1 MGVLNPTLET
11 QVAFEAPVQA
21 PREYNALTDI
31 AKLATGFTKALPTT
45 TATSADRAVLAN
57 FGNELN
63 RARDLK
69 EQGKNNWKVSL
80 ENAAVATITQLG
92 KNVPENYQMLFE
104 NISGKSFDSIGADDD
119 YMEDTARMNMLE
131 SEKGQSLYLAVKASN
146 TGFTN
151 EQIEDEVVSRLSEE
165 AFLQAAV
172 DRQKLKASLGIPI
185 EPTPIVESIQN
196 DFNLLALKVKEYQA
210 DNIITRDEFL
220 SASTSVKSLIAS
232 KYAGMESNEQV
243 KSVIDQMNGLLDDI
257 GKGVSTDPLDVQLD
271 AIQVALTKGGFDATT
286 IAVTRSMIKT
296 NPTAFKETLLE
307 QFETAED
314 KTWVDALVNMWN
326 TPTGSNIE
334 DIFATGRPEVKDKI
348 EVMPIPSVSMAEPE
362 EVAAVVGNMSKIVS
376 TANPLSLRSGE
387 EARNQWI
394 NATNTLATIVANTGD
409 DVHLGAKL
417 LEMFASKGMR
427 DNLATVYRYDPA
439 NAAQTNVLL
448 QKALA
453 SQRNKATFQIEQTLA
468 AGDGQYLFMRNGKLV
483 MDLSPL
489 QERVDQGLV
498 PQGERRIAE
507 LRRVEQGI
515 DEAGGLQQFFKLSE
529 ERKEEILQG
538 STFERI
544 FNVKLG
550 DTFRL
555 VENLESIKTKLDGL
569 QKLQAKNP
577 DAHDDLDTSILSDEA
592 VRAANEADT
601 STELGEGPKPAEY
614 TRDNPYVFKE
624 GISEED
630 AKNIFN
636 NLPIGSVYI
645 DPFDGEPYRKD
656 K

>member
-1 MGVLNPTLET
+1 MGVFNPTLET

-21 PREYNALTDI
+21 PKEYNALTDI
-31 AKLATGFTKALPTT
+31 AKLATGFTRAAPRATQ
-45 TATSADRAVLAN
+45 TSADRAVLAN
-57 FGNELN
+57 FGNEIN
-63 RARDLK
+63 AARDLK
-69 EQGKNNWKVSL
+69 EQGKPYKVRL
-80 ENAAVATITQLG
+80 ENAAIAAVQSGVNVNDEL
-92 KNVPENYQMLFE
+92 KNLFQ
-104 NISGKSFDSIGADDD
+104 NVSGMSFDSIGGDDD
-119 YMEDTARMNMLE
+119 YMEDTARQTILASDE
-131 SEKGQSLYLAVKASN
+131 AQALYMGVKASN
-146 TGFTN
+146 PTFSI
-151 EQIEDEVVSRLSEE
+151 EEVEDEVVATIGEN
-165 AFLQAAV
+165 AFLKASI
-172 DRQKLKASLGIPI
+172 DRQKLNLELGKPV
-185 EPTPIVESIQN
+185 ESTPIIDSIKN
-196 DFNLLALKVKEYQA
+196 DFQLLNLRVKEYQA
-210 DNIITRDEFL
+210 DNIVTRDEFL
-220 SASTSVKSLIAS
+220 SASTSVKSLLAS
-232 KYAGMESNEQV
+232 KYAGFEANPQV
-243 KSVIDQMNGLLDDI
+243 KAVIDQMNGLLDDI

-271 AIQVALTKGGFDATT
+271 AIQVALTRGGFDATT

-296 NPTAFKETLLE
+296 NPEAFKETLLE

-334 DIFATGRPEVKDKI
+334 DIFATGRPEVKDKV
-348 EVMPIPSVSMAEPE
+348 EVMPIPSVSMADPE

-427 DNLATVYRYDPA
+427 DNLATVYRHDPA

-453 SQRNKATFQIEQTLA
+453 SQRNKAMFQVEATLA
-468 AGDGQYLFMRNGKLV
+468 AGDSQYLFMKDGKLV
-483 MDLSPL
+483 IDINPL
-489 QERVDQGLV
+489 RERVKEGRV
-498 PQGERRIAE
+498 PQGERRLAE
-507 LRRVEQGI
+507 VERVVKGI
-515 DEAGGLQQFFKLSE
+515 EEAGGLQEFFRMSE
-529 ERKEEILQG
+529 ERREQILQG
-538 STFERI
+538 SNFERI

-577 DAHDDLDTSILSDEA
+577 DAHDDLDTAMFTDEA
-592 VRAANEADT
+592 VTAANEAIT
-601 STELGEGPKPAEY
+601 SRVISSPEEQVKY
-614 TRDNPYVFKE
+614 TRDNPYVFEE

-630 AKNIFN
+630 AENIFI

>member
-1 MGVLNPTLET
+1 MGVFNPTLES

-45 TATSADRAVLAN
+45 SQTSADRAVAAN
-57 FGNELN
+57 FGSEIE

-69 EQGKNNWKVSL
+69 EQGKPFKLAL
-80 ENAAVATITQLG
+80 ENAAIAAVKSGSPINEDL
-92 KNVPENYQMLFE
+92 KNLYE
-104 NISGKSFDSIGADDD
+104 NISGMPFDSIGGGDD
-119 YMEDTARMNMLE
+119 YMENTANQQLLM
-131 SEKGQSLYLAVKASN
+131 SEEGLAVQTAVKASN
-146 TGFTN
+146 PSFST
-151 EQIEDEVVSRLSEE
+151 EEIEAEVISILGQNALNKARL
-165 AFLQAAV
+165 
-172 DRQKLKASLGIPI
+172 DNQKLKLELGEPI
-185 EPTPIVESIQN
+185 EASETLKSIQN
-196 DFNLLALKVKEYQA
+196 DFNLLTLKVKEYQA

-220 SASTSVKSLIAS
+220 SASTSVKSLLAS
-232 KYAGMESNEQV
+232 KYAGMEVNPQV
-243 KSVIDQMNGLLDDI
+243 KSVITQMNGLLEDI

-271 AIQVALTKGGFDATT
+271 AIQVALTKAGFNAAT
-286 IAVTRSMIKT
+286 IAVTRSLIKT
-296 NPTAFKETLLE
+296 NPLEYKKTLLE
-307 QFETAED
+307 QFESAED
-314 KTWVDALVNMWN
+314 KTWVDALVKMWDA
-326 TPTGSNIE
+326 PAGSKIENIF
-334 DIFATGRPEVKDKI
+334 DTGRPEVKDKI
-348 EVMPIPSVSMAEPE
+348 EVMPIPSVSTANSDD
-362 EVAAVVGNMSKIVS
+362 VAAVVGNMSKIVS
-376 TANPLSLRSGE
+376 TANPMSLRSGE

-427 DNLATVYRYDPA
+427 DNLATVYRHDPA

-453 SQRNKATFQIEQTLA
+453 TQKNKATFQIEQTLA

-507 LRRVEQGI
+507 LKRVQKGI
-515 DEAGGLQQFFKLSE
+515 DEAGGLQQFFRLSE
-529 ERKEEILQG
+529 ERKEQILQG
-538 STFERI
+538 SNFERI

-555 VENLESIKTKLDGL
+555 VENLESIKTKTQALV
-569 QKLQAKNP
+569 KLEKNNAA
-577 DAHDDLDTSILSDEA
+577 AHDDLDTSILSDEA

-601 STELGEGPKPAEY
+601 STELGAAPKVEY
-614 TRDNPYVFKE
+614 TEDNPYVFKE
-624 GISEED
+624 GISEAD
-630 AKNIFN
+630 AEAIYN
-636 NLPIGSVYI
+636 NLPIGSFYRDPDGSGVY
-645 DPFDGEPYRKD
+645 ERLEN
-656 K
+656 

>member
-1 MGVLNPTLET
+1 MGVFNPTLET

-31 AKLATGFTKALPTT
+31 AKLATGFTRAAPRATQ
-45 TATSADRAVLAN
+45 TSADRAVLAN
-57 FGNELN
+57 FGNEIN
-63 RARDLK
+63 AARDLK
-69 EQGKNNWKVSL
+69 EQGKPYKVRL
-80 ENAAVATITQLG
+80 ENAAIAAVQSGVNVNDEL
-92 KNVPENYQMLFE
+92 KNLFQ
-104 NISGKSFDSIGADDD
+104 NVSGMSFDSIGGDDD
-119 YMEDTARMNMLE
+119 YMEDTARQTILASDE
-131 SEKGQSLYLAVKASN
+131 AQALYMGVKASN
-146 TGFTN
+146 PTFSI
-151 EQIEDEVVSRLSEE
+151 EEVEDEVVATIGEN
-165 AFLQAAV
+165 AFLKASI
-172 DRQKLKASLGIPI
+172 DRQKLNLELGKPV
-185 EPTPIVESIQN
+185 ESTPIIDSIKN
-196 DFNLLALKVKEYQA
+196 DFQLLNLRVKEYQA
-210 DNIITRDEFL
+210 DNIVTRDEFL
-220 SASTSVKSLIAS
+220 SASTSVKSLLAS
-232 KYAGMESNEQV
+232 KYAGFEANPQV
-243 KSVIDQMNGLLDDI
+243 KAVIDQMNGLLDDI

-296 NPTAFKETLLE
+296 NPEAFKETLLE

-334 DIFATGRPEVKDKI
+334 DIFATGRPEVKDKV
-348 EVMPIPSVSMAEPE
+348 EVMPIPSVSMADPE

-409 DVHLGAKL
+409 DVHLGANL
-417 LEMFASKGMR
+417 LEMFDSKGMR

-453 SQRNKATFQIEQTLA
+453 SQRNKAMFQVEATLA
-468 AGDGQYLFMRNGKLV
+468 AGDSQYLFMKDGKLV
-483 MDLSPL
+483 IDINPL
-489 QERVDQGLV
+489 RERVKEGRV
-498 PQGERRIAE
+498 PQGERRLAE
-507 LRRVEQGI
+507 VERVVKGI
-515 DEAGGLQQFFKLSE
+515 EEAGGLQEFFRMSE
-529 ERKEEILQG
+529 ERREQILQG
-538 STFERI
+538 SNFERI

-577 DAHDDLDTSILSDEA
+577 DAHDDLDTSMFTDEA
-592 VRAANEADT
+592 LKTVNEADT

-630 AKNIFN
+630 AENIFI

>member
-1 MGVLNPTLET
+1 MGVFNPSLES

-31 AKLATGFTKALPTT
+31 AKLATGFTKASPRTT
-45 TATSADRAVLAN
+45 QTSADRAVAAN
-57 FGNELN
+57 FGTEIE

-69 EQGKNNWKVSL
+69 EQGKNSWRVPL
-80 ENAAVATITQLG
+80 ENAAIAAVRTGVPINEDL
-92 KNVPENYQMLFE
+92 KNLYENV
-104 NISGKSFDSIGADDD
+104 SGRSFDSIGGGDD
-119 YMEDTARMNMLE
+119 YMEDTARLTILASDE
-131 SEKGQSLYLAVKASN
+131 AQALYMGVKAAN
-146 TGFTN
+146 PTFGI
-151 EQIEDEVVSRLSEE
+151 EEVEDEVVARVGEN
-165 AFLQAAV
+165 AFLKAAI
-172 DRQKLKASLGIPI
+172 DRQKLNLELGKPV
-185 EPTPIVESIQN
+185 ESTPIVESIKN
-196 DFNLLALKVKEYQA
+196 DFQLLNLKVKEYQT
-210 DNIITRDEFL
+210 DNIVTRDEFL
-220 SASTSVKSLIAS
+220 SASTSVKSLLAS
-232 KYAGMESNEQV
+232 KYAGFEANPQV
-243 KSVIDQMNGLLDDI
+243 KAVIDQMNGLLDDI

-271 AIQVALTKGGFDATT
+271 AIQVALTRGGFDATT

-314 KTWVDALVNMWN
+314 KTWVDALVNMWD

-334 DIFATGRPEVKDKI
+334 DIFDTGRPEVKDKI

-376 TANPLSLRSGE
+376 TANPMSLRSGE
-387 EARNQWI
+387 EARNQWL

-427 DNLATVYRYDPA
+427 DNLATVYRHDPA

-453 SQRNKATFQIEQTLA
+453 TQKNKATFQIEQTLA

-515 DEAGGLQQFFKLSE
+515 EEAGGLQQFFKLSE

-555 VENLESIKTKLDGL
+555 VENLESIKTKTQALV
-569 QKLQAKNP
+569 KLEKNNAS
-577 DAHDDLDTSILSDEA
+577 AHDDLDTSILSDEA

-601 STELGEGPKPAEY
+601 STELGAAPKVEY
-614 TRDNPYVFKE
+614 TEDNPYVFKE

-630 AKNIFN
+630 AEAIYN
-636 NLPIGSVYI
+636 NLPIGSFYRDPDGSGVY
-645 DPFDGEPYRKD
+645 ERLEN
-656 K
+656 

>member
-1 MGVLNPTLET
+1 MGVFNPTLET

-21 PREYNALTDI
+21 PKEYNALTDI
-31 AKLATGFTKALPTT
+31 AKLATGFTRAAPRATQ
-45 TATSADRAVLAN
+45 TSADRAVLAN
-57 FGNELN
+57 FGNEIN
-63 RARDLK
+63 AARDLK
-69 EQGKNNWKVSL
+69 EQGKPYKVRL
-80 ENAAVATITQLG
+80 ENAAIAAVQSGVNVNDEL
-92 KNVPENYQMLFE
+92 KNLFQ
-104 NISGKSFDSIGADDD
+104 NVSGMSFDSIGGDDD
-119 YMEDTARMNMLE
+119 YMEDTARQTILASDE
-131 SEKGQSLYLAVKASN
+131 AQALYMGVKASN
-146 TGFTN
+146 PTFSI
-151 EQIEDEVVSRLSEE
+151 EEVEDEVVATIGEN
-165 AFLQAAV
+165 AFLKASI
-172 DRQKLKASLGIPI
+172 DRQKLNLELGKPV
-185 EPTPIVESIQN
+185 ESTPIIDSIKN
-196 DFNLLALKVKEYQA
+196 DFQLLNLRVKEYQA
-210 DNIITRDEFL
+210 DNIVTRDEFL
-220 SASTSVKSLIAS
+220 SASTSVKSLLAS
-232 KYAGMESNEQV
+232 KYAGFEANPQV
-243 KSVIDQMNGLLDDI
+243 KAVIDQMNGLLDDI

-296 NPTAFKETLLE
+296 NPEAFKETLLE

-334 DIFATGRPEVKDKI
+334 DIFATGRPEVKDKV
-348 EVMPIPSVSMAEPE
+348 EVMPIPSVSMADPE

-453 SQRNKATFQIEQTLA
+453 SQRNKAMFQVEATLA
-468 AGDGQYLFMRNGKLV
+468 AGDSQYLFMKDGKLV
-483 MDLSPL
+483 IDINPL
-489 QERVDQGLV
+489 RERVKEGRV
-498 PQGERRIAE
+498 PQGERRLAE
-507 LRRVEQGI
+507 VERVVKGI
-515 DEAGGLQQFFKLSE
+515 EEAGGLQEFFRMSE
-529 ERKEEILQG
+529 ERREQILQG
-538 STFERI
+538 SNFERI

-577 DAHDDLDTSILSDEA
+577 DAHDDLDTSMFTDEA
-592 VRAANEADT
+592 LKTVNEADT

-630 AKNIFN
+630 AENIFI

>member
-1 MGVLNPTLET
+1 MGVFNPTLES

-31 AKLATGFTKALPTT
+31 AKLATGFTKALPTA

-69 EQGKNNWKVSL
+69 EQGKPFNVAL
-80 ENAAVATITQLG
+80 EKSAMAAITSLG
-92 KNVPENYQMLFE
+92 KNVPENFQMLFE

-119 YMEDTARMNMLE
+119 YMEDTARRSMLE
-131 SEKGQSLYLAVKASN
+131 SEKGQSIYLAVKASN

-165 AFLQAAV
+165 AFLQASV
-172 DRQKLKASLGIPI
+172 ERQKLKLELGQPI
-185 EPTPIVESIQN
+185 EATPIVESIQN
-196 DFNLLALKVKEYQA
+196 DFNLLTLKVKEYQA

-232 KYAGMESNEQV
+232 KYAGMEANPQV
-243 KSVIDQMNGLLDDI
+243 KAVITQMNGLLDDI

-296 NPTAFKETLLE
+296 NPEAFKGTLLE
-307 QFETAED
+307 QFQTAEN
-314 KTWVDALVNMWN
+314 KTWVDALVKMWDA
-326 TPTGSNIE
+326 PAGSQIE
-334 DIFATGRPEVKDKI
+334 DIFATGRPEIKDKI
-348 EVMPIPSVSMAEPE
+348 EVMPVPSVSMANPD
-362 EVAAVVGNMSKIVS
+362 EVSAVVGNMSKIVS
-376 TANPLSLRSGE
+376 TANPMSLRSGD
-387 EARNQWI
+387 EARNQWLK
-394 NATNTLATIVANTGD
+394 ATNTLATIVSNTGD

-427 DNLATVYRYDPA
+427 DNLATVYRHDPA

-453 SQRNKATFQIEQTLA
+453 TQKNKATFQIEQTLA

-507 LRRVEQGI
+507 LKRVQKGI
-515 DEAGGLQQFFKLSE
+515 DEAGGLQQFFRLSE
-529 ERKEEILQG
+529 ERKEQILQG
-538 STFERI
+538 SNFERI

-555 VENLESIKTKLDGL
+555 VENLESIKTKTQALV
-569 QKLQAKNP
+569 KLEKNNAA
-577 DAHDDLDTSILSDEA
+577 AHDDLDTSILSDEA

-601 STELGEGPKPAEY
+601 STELGAAPKVEY
-614 TRDNPYVFKE
+614 TEDNPYVFKE
-624 GISEED
+624 GISEAD
-630 AKNIFN
+630 AEAIYN
-636 NLPIGSVYI
+636 NLPIGSFYRDPDGSGVY
-645 DPFDGEPYRKD
+645 ERLEN
-656 K
+656 

>member
-1 MGVLNPTLET
+1 MGVLNPTLES
-11 QVAFEAPVQA
+11 QAAFEAPVQA
-21 PREYNALTDI
+21 PKEYNALTDI
-31 AKLATGFTKALPTT
+31 AKLATGFTKSLPTV

-57 FGNELN
+57 FGNEIN
-63 RARDLK
+63 AARDLK
-69 EQGKNNWKVSL
+69 EQGKPYKVRL
-80 ENAAVATITQLG
+80 ENAAIAAVSTLG
-92 KNVPENYQMLFE
+92 KNVPDDLKNLYENV
-104 NISGKSFDSIGADDD
+104 SGVSFDSLGADDD
-119 YMEDTARMNMLE
+119 YMEDKARMDMLA

-146 TGFTN
+146 TSFTN
-151 EQIEDEVVSRLSEE
+151 EEIEDEVLSILNEE

-172 DRQKLKASLGIPI
+172 DRQKLKLELGQPI
-185 EPTPIVESIQN
+185 EATPIVESIQN
-196 DFNLLALKVKEYQA
+196 DFNLLTLKVKEYQA
-210 DNIITRDEFL
+210 DNIVTRDEFL

-232 KYAGMESNEQV
+232 KYAGMEANPQV
-243 KSVIDQMNGLLDDI
+243 KAVIDQMNGLLDDI
-257 GKGVSTDPLDVQLD
+257 GKGVSTDPLDIQLD
-271 AIQVALTKGGFDATT
+271 AVQVALSKAGFNPAT

-296 NPTAFKETLLE
+296 NPQSFKDTLLE
-307 QFETAED
+307 GFETAED

-334 DIFATGRPEVKDKI
+334 DIFATGRPEVKDKV
-348 EVMPIPSVSMAEPE
+348 EVMPIPSVSMADPE

-417 LEMFASKGMR
+417 LEMFVSKGMR

-453 SQRNKATFQIEQTLA
+453 SQRNKAMFQVEATLA
-468 AGDGQYLFMRNGKLV
+468 AGDSQYLFMKDGKLV
-483 MDLSPL
+483 IDINPL
-489 QERVDQGLV
+489 RERVKEGRV
-498 PQGERRIAE
+498 PQGERRLAE
-507 LRRVEQGI
+507 VERVVKGI
-515 DEAGGLQQFFKLSE
+515 EEAGGLQEFFRMSE
-529 ERKEEILQG
+529 ERREQILQG
-538 STFERI
+538 SNFERI

-569 QKLQAKNP
+569 QKLQDKNP
-577 DAHDDLDTSILSDEA
+577 DAHDDLDTSMFTDEA
-592 VRAANEADT
+592 LKTVNEADT

-630 AKNIFN
+630 AENIFI

>member
-1 MGVLNPTLET
+1 
-11 QVAFEAPVQA
+11 
-21 PREYNALTDI
+21 
-31 AKLATGFTKALPTT
+31 
-45 TATSADRAVLAN
+45 
-57 FGNELN
+57 
-63 RARDLK
+63 
-69 EQGKNNWKVSL
+69 
-80 ENAAVATITQLG
+80 
-92 KNVPENYQMLFE
+92 
-104 NISGKSFDSIGADDD
+104 
-119 YMEDTARMNMLE
+119 
-131 SEKGQSLYLAVKASN
+131 
-146 TGFTN
+146 
-151 EQIEDEVVSRLSEE
+151 
-165 AFLQAAV
+165 
-172 DRQKLKASLGIPI
+172 
-185 EPTPIVESIQN
+185 
-196 DFNLLALKVKEYQA
+196 
-210 DNIITRDEFL
+210 
-220 SASTSVKSLIAS
+220 
-232 KYAGMESNEQV
+232 
-243 KSVIDQMNGLLDDI
+243 MNGLLDDI

-296 NPTAFKETLLE
+296 NPEAFKETLLE

-334 DIFATGRPEVKDKI
+334 DIFATGRPEVKDKV
-348 EVMPIPSVSMAEPE
+348 EVMPIPSVSMADPE

-453 SQRNKATFQIEQTLA
+453 SQRNKAMFQVEATLA
-468 AGDGQYLFMRNGKLV
+468 AGDSQYLFMKDGKLV
-483 MDLSPL
+483 IDINPL
-489 QERVDQGLV
+489 RERVKEGRV
-498 PQGERRIAE
+498 PQGERRLAE
-507 LRRVEQGI
+507 VERVVKGI
-515 DEAGGLQQFFKLSE
+515 EEAGGLQEFFRMSE
-529 ERKEEILQG
+529 ERREQILQG
-538 STFERI
+538 SNFERI

-577 DAHDDLDTSILSDEA
+577 DAHDDLDTAMFTDEA
-592 VRAANEADT
+592 VTAANEAIT
-601 STELGEGPKPAEY
+601 SRVISSPEEQVKY
-614 TRDNPYVFKE
+614 TRDNPYVFEE

-630 AKNIFN
+630 AENIFI

>member
-1 MGVLNPTLET
+1 M
-11 QVAFEAPVQA
+11 
-21 PREYNALTDI
+21 
-31 AKLATGFTKALPTT
+31 
-45 TATSADRAVLAN
+45 
-57 FGNELN
+57 
-63 RARDLK
+63 
-69 EQGKNNWKVSL
+69 
-80 ENAAVATITQLG
+80 
-92 KNVPENYQMLFE
+92 
-104 NISGKSFDSIGADDD
+104 SFDSIGGDDD
-119 YMEDTARMNMLE
+119 YMEDTARQTILASDE
-131 SEKGQSLYLAVKASN
+131 AQALYMGVKASN
-146 TGFTN
+146 PTFSI
-151 EQIEDEVVSRLSEE
+151 EEVEDEVVATIGEN
-165 AFLQAAV
+165 AFLKASI
-172 DRQKLKASLGIPI
+172 DRQKLNLELGKPV
-185 EPTPIVESIQN
+185 ESTPIIDSIKN
-196 DFNLLALKVKEYQA
+196 DFQLLNLRVKEYQA
-210 DNIITRDEFL
+210 DNIVTRDEFL
-220 SASTSVKSLIAS
+220 SASTSVKSLLAS
-232 KYAGMESNEQV
+232 KYAGFEANPQV
-243 KSVIDQMNGLLDDI
+243 KAVIDQMNGLLDDI

-271 AIQVALTKGGFDATT
+271 AIQVALTRGGFDATT

-296 NPTAFKETLLE
+296 NPEAFKETLLE

-334 DIFATGRPEVKDKI
+334 DIFATGRPEVKDKV
-348 EVMPIPSVSMAEPE
+348 EVMPIPSVSMADPE

-427 DNLATVYRYDPA
+427 DNLATVYRHDPA

-453 SQRNKATFQIEQTLA
+453 SQRNKAMFQVEATLA
-468 AGDGQYLFMRNGKLV
+468 AGDSQYLFMKDGKLV
-483 MDLSPL
+483 IDINPL
-489 QERVDQGLV
+489 RERVKEGRV
-498 PQGERRIAE
+498 PQGERRLAE
-507 LRRVEQGI
+507 VERVVKGI
-515 DEAGGLQQFFKLSE
+515 EEAGGLQEFFRMSE
-529 ERKEEILQG
+529 ERREQILQG
-538 STFERI
+538 SNFERI

-577 DAHDDLDTSILSDEA
+577 DAHDDLDTAMFTDEA
-592 VRAANEADT
+592 VTAANEAIT
-601 STELGEGPKPAEY
+601 SRVISSPEEQVKY
-614 TRDNPYVFKE
+614 TRDNPYVFEE

-630 AKNIFN
+630 AENIFI

>member
-1 MGVLNPTLET
+1 MGVFNPTLET

-21 PREYNALTDI
+21 PKEYNALTDI
-31 AKLATGFTKALPTT
+31 AKLATGFTRAAPRATQ
-45 TATSADRAVLAN
+45 TSADRAVLAN
-57 FGNELN
+57 FGNEIN
-63 RARDLK
+63 AARDLK
-69 EQGKNNWKVSL
+69 EQGKPYKVRL
-80 ENAAVATITQLG
+80 ENAAIAAVQSGVNVNDEL
-92 KNVPENYQMLFE
+92 KNLFQ
-104 NISGKSFDSIGADDD
+104 NVSGMSFDSIGGGDD
-119 YMEDTARMNMLE
+119 YMEDTARQTILASDE
-131 SEKGQSLYLAVKASN
+131 AQALYMGVKASN
-146 TGFTN
+146 PTFSI
-151 EQIEDEVVSRLSEE
+151 EEVEDEVVATIGEN
-165 AFLQAAV
+165 AFLKASI
-172 DRQKLKASLGIPI
+172 DRQKLNLELGKPV
-185 EPTPIVESIQN
+185 ESTPIIDSIKN
-196 DFNLLALKVKEYQA
+196 DFKLLNLRVKEYQA
-210 DNIITRDEFL
+210 DNIVTRDEFL
-220 SASTSVKSLIAS
+220 SASTSVKSLLAS
-232 KYAGMESNEQV
+232 KYAGFEANPQV
-243 KSVIDQMNGLLDDI
+243 KAVIDQMNGLLDDI

-271 AIQVALTKGGFDATT
+271 AIQVALTRGGFDATT

-334 DIFATGRPEVKDKI
+334 DIFATGRPEVKDKV
-348 EVMPIPSVSMAEPE
+348 EVMPIPSVSMADPE

-427 DNLATVYRYDPA
+427 DNLATVYRHDPA

-453 SQRNKATFQIEQTLA
+453 SQRNKAMFQVEATLA
-468 AGDGQYLFMRNGKLV
+468 AGDSQYLFMKDGKLV
-483 MDLSPL
+483 IDINPL
-489 QERVDQGLV
+489 RERVKEGRV
-498 PQGERRIAE
+498 PQGERRLAE
-507 LRRVEQGI
+507 VERVVKGI
-515 DEAGGLQQFFKLSE
+515 EEAGGLQEFFRMSE
-529 ERKEEILQG
+529 ERREQILQG
-538 STFERI
+538 SNFERI

-577 DAHDDLDTSILSDEA
+577 DAHDDLDTAMFTDEA
-592 VRAANEADT
+592 VTAANEAIT
-601 STELGEGPKPAEY
+601 SRVISSPEEQVKY
-614 TRDNPYVFKE
+614 TRDNPYVFEE

-630 AKNIFN
+630 AENIFI